1 MMDIVDKATRS
12 RMMSNIRGR
21 DTRPE
26 VMLRKAL
33 HRLGFRFRLHVKG
46 LPGKPDIVLPKY
58 RAAIFAHGCF
68 WHRHHGCR
76 FATSP
81 ATRAEFWNAKFMGNV
96 ERDGRVRD
104 ALNGAGW
111 RVATVWE
118 CALRKPQDAVVAA
131 EVVAEWLS
139 SEFVTLEIGSGDLG
153 SDRA

>member
-1 MMDIVDKATRS
+1 MDVVDKATRS

-58 RAAIFAHGCF
+58 RAAIFTHGCF

-81 ATRAEFWNAKFMGNV
+81 ATRVEFWNAKFTGNV

-139 SEFVTLEIGSGDLG
+139 SEFATLEIGSGDLS

>member
-1 MMDIVDKATRS
+1 MMDVVDKATRS

-33 HRLGFRFRLHVKG
+33 HRLSFRFRLHVKG

-58 RAAIFAHGCF
+58 RAAIFTHGCF

-81 ATRAEFWNAKFMGNV
+81 ATRAEFWNAKFAGNV
-96 ERDGRVRD
+96 ERDRRVRD

-111 RVATVWE
+111 RVAIVWE
-118 CALRKPQDAVVAA
+118 CALRKPQDVIVAA
-131 EVVAEWLS
+131 KVVAEWLS
-139 SEFVTLEIGSGDLG
+139 SESVTLEVGSGDLD

>member
-1 MMDIVDKATRS
+1 MDIVDKATRS

-58 RAAIFAHGCF
+58 RASIFTHGCF

-76 FATSP
+76 LATSP
-81 ATRAEFWNAKFMGNV
+81 ATRAEFWNAKFTGNV

-118 CALRKPQDAVVAA
+118 CALRKPQDAILAA

-139 SEFVTLEIGSGDLG
+139 SEFATLEIGSGDLN